1 MAIYLIVFLGGWKLF
16 ESGDPILMEIGAALV
31 LSIFFFAI
39 NEVLT
44 MHEKKI
50 KDLEEHI
57 KKLEFLDAE
66 AICDFIERSHE
77 EYLKR
82 KINVDEDIRHIVSLN
97 HQVVE
102 GIKQLTEKGRA
113 HHLFRQGDG

>member
-1 MAIYLIVFLGGWKLF
+1 MKKKAKMLLRWLGAFILCFLAIYLIVFFVGWKLF

-57 KKLEFLDAE
+57 KKLEDTIA
-66 AICDFIERSHE
+66 
-77 EYLKR
+77 K
-82 KINVDEDIRHIVSLN
+82 K
-97 HQVVE
+97 
-102 GIKQLTEKGRA
+102 
-113 HHLFRQGDG
+113 

>member
-1 MAIYLIVFLGGWKLF
+1 MKKKAKMLLRWLGAFILCFLTIYLIVFFGGWKLF
-16 ESGDPILMEIGAALV
+16 ESGDPILMEIGAALF

-57 KKLEFLDAE
+57 KKLEDTIA
-66 AICDFIERSHE
+66 
-77 EYLKR
+77 K
-82 KINVDEDIRHIVSLN
+82 K
-97 HQVVE
+97 
-102 GIKQLTEKGRA
+102 
-113 HHLFRQGDG
+113 

>member
-1 MAIYLIVFLGGWKLF
+1 MKKKAKMLLRWLGVFILCFLAIYLIVFLGGWKLF

-57 KKLEFLDAE
+57 KKLEDTIA
-66 AICDFIERSHE
+66 
-77 EYLKR
+77 K
-82 KINVDEDIRHIVSLN
+82 K
-97 HQVVE
+97 
-102 GIKQLTEKGRA
+102 
-113 HHLFRQGDG
+113 

>member
-1 MAIYLIVFLGGWKLF
+1 MKKKAKLLLRWLGAFILCFFAIYLIVFLGGWKLF

-57 KKLEFLDAE
+57 KKLEDTIA
-66 AICDFIERSHE
+66 
-77 EYLKR
+77 K
-82 KINVDEDIRHIVSLN
+82 K
-97 HQVVE
+97 
-102 GIKQLTEKGRA
+102 
-113 HHLFRQGDG
+113 

>member
-1 MAIYLIVFLGGWKLF
+1 MGCCSLRWLGAFILCFLAIYLIVFLGGWKLF

-50 KDLEEHI
+50 KDLEDHI
-57 KKLEFLDAE
+57 KELEDTIA
-66 AICDFIERSHE
+66 
-77 EYLKR
+77 K
-82 KINVDEDIRHIVSLN
+82 K
-97 HQVVE
+97 
-102 GIKQLTEKGRA
+102 
-113 HHLFRQGDG
+113 

>member
-1 MAIYLIVFLGGWKLF
+1 MKKKVKTFLRWLAMFLLCFVVIYLCVFLGGWKLF

-31 LSIFFFAI
+31 LSIFFSAI

-57 KKLEFLDAE
+57 KKLEETIA
-66 AICDFIERSHE
+66 
-77 EYLKR
+77 K
-82 KINVDEDIRHIVSLN
+82 K
-97 HQVVE
+97 
-102 GIKQLTEKGRA
+102 
-113 HHLFRQGDG
+113 

>member
-1 MAIYLIVFLGGWKLF
+1 MKKKAKMLLRWLGAFILCFLAIYLIVFWGGWKLF

-57 KKLEFLDAE
+57 KKLEDTIA
-66 AICDFIERSHE
+66 
-77 EYLKR
+77 K
-82 KINVDEDIRHIVSLN
+82 K
-97 HQVVE
+97 
-102 GIKQLTEKGRA
+102 
-113 HHLFRQGDG
+113 